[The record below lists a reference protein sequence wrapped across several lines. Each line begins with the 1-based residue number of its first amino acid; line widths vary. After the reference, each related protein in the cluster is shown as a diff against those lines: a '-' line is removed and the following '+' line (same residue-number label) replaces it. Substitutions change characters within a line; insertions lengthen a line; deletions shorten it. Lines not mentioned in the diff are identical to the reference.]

1 MNFTLW
7 FCLLTPGSFSSLISN
22 NFIRQIYHVKLVEN
36 FEFMCRTI
44 NNVYAVKF
52 NFNETKVLHLDE
64 KKSRIKIQMMSIA
77 GMEAAPQQSAGT
89 ANSPILKLKRGLM
102 LMLLTHHL
110 VFKII

>member
-1 MNFTLW
+1 M
-7 FCLLTPGSFSSLISN
+7 
-22 NFIRQIYHVKLVEN
+22 RQIYHVKLVEN
-36 FEFMCRTI
+36 LNFMYRTI

-52 NFNETKVLHLDE
+52 NFNETDVLHFDG

-89 ANSPILKLKRGLM
+89 ANSPILKLKQVLM
-102 LMLLTHHL
+102 LMLLTHQL